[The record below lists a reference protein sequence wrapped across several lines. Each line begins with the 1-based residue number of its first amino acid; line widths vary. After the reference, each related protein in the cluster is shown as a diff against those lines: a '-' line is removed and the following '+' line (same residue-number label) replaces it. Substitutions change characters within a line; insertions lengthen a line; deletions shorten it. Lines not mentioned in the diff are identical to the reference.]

1 MAGRLRDDPDE
12 INANAG
18 RRVRPDHVRRA
29 LDLLRPGLV
38 ADGGNAELVGI
49 GEDGTVHLELQGAC
63 KTCPAR
69 DMTRKHVLEPV
80 LRSRVPGV
88 TSVLLA

>member
-1 MAGRLRDDPDE
+1 MAGRLRDGSDE
-12 INANAG
+12 INADSG
-18 RRVRPDHVRRA
+18 RVARPENVRRA

-49 GEDGTVHLELQGAC
+49 GEDGTVHVQLQGAC
-63 KTCPAR
+63 AACPAR
-69 DMTRKHVLEPV
+69 EMTRKHVLEPA
-80 LRSRVPGV
+80 LRARVPGV

>member
-12 INANAG
+12 INAKAAKAA
-18 RRVRPDHVRRA
+18 RPEHVRRA

-49 GEDGTVHLELQGAC
+49 GEDGTVHVEMQGEC
-63 KTCPAR
+63 KACPAR
-69 DMTRKHVLEPV
+69 EMTRKLVLEPA
-80 LRSRVPGV
+80 LRARVPGV
-88 TSVLLA
+88 RTVLLA